1 MVCDMDI
8 RGMLADERAEMTALL
23 RELSEAEWDAPTLCT
38 GWRVRELVAHL
49 RYDSIA
55 LAEYAGITVRNRFSI
70 DGVNNAMAAI
80 GTQRAPAQLLAE
92 FAAAPGSVS
101 RWWPRLGLADL
112 FVHQQDIRRPLG
124 RTRDIPADR
133 LRAVL
138 DRPDPFARPG
148 RYTKGLQFAATDFDW
163 VKGSGPAVRG
173 RGEALALAMVGR
185 PVVLDELEG
194 EGVAELRRRCS

>member
-1 MVCDMDI
+1 MDI

-49 RYDSIA
+49 RYDSIP
-55 LAEYAGITVRNRFSI
+55 LTEYAGFTVRNRFSI
-70 DGVNNAMAAI
+70 DGVNNAMAAV
-80 GTQRAPAQLLAE
+80 GTRRTPAQLLAE

-124 RTRDIPADR
+124 RARDIPADR

-148 RYTKGLQFAATDFDW
+148 RYTKGLQFVATDFDW
-163 VKGSGPAVRG
+163 VKGSGPPVRG

-185 PVVLDELEG
+185 PAVLDELEG

>member
-1 MVCDMDI
+1 MVCDMGI
-8 RGMLADERAEMTALL
+8 RGLLADERAEMTALL
-23 RELSEAEWDAPTLCT
+23 RELSEAEQNAPTLCT

-49 RYDSIA
+49 RYDSIS
-55 LAEYAGITVRNRFSI
+55 LAEYARITMRNRFSI

-80 GTQRAPAQLLAE
+80 GTLRTPAQLPAE

-124 RTRDIPADR
+124 RTREIPADR

-138 DRPDPFARPG
+138 DEVSAGVAVWTEG
-148 RYTKGLQFAATDFDW
+148 RYVDSHGRSEGGGTPAPTRSPARGGIRRGCSSPRQISTGSKGPILRY
-163 VKGSGPAVRG
+163 RG
-173 RGEALALAMVGR
+173 G
-185 PVVLDELEG
+185 
-194 EGVAELRRRCS
+194 RRR

>member
-1 MVCDMDI
+1 MVRDMDI

-49 RYDSIA
+49 RYDSIS
-55 LAEYAGITVRNRFSI
+55 LAEYARITMRNRFSI
-70 DGVNNAMAAI
+70 DGVDNAMAAI
-80 GTQRAPAQLLAE
+80 GTQRTPAQLPAE

-138 DRPDPFARPG
+138 DEVSAGWAVWTEG
-148 RYTKGLQFAATDFDW
+148 RYADAHGRSEGGGTPGPTRSPVPGGIRRGYSSPRQISTGSKGPVL
-163 VKGSGPAVRG
+163 RY
-173 RGEALALAMVGR
+173 EAGA
-185 PVVLDELEG
+185 
-194 EGVAELRRRCS
+194 RR

>member
-1 MVCDMDI
+1 MDI
-8 RGMLADERAEMTALL
+8 RGMLADERADMTALL

-49 RYDSIA
+49 RYDSIS
-55 LAEYAGITVRNRFSI
+55 LTEYAGITLRNRFSI
-70 DGVNNAMAAI
+70 DGVNNAMSAI
-80 GTQRAPAQLLAE
+80 GTQRAAAQLLAE

-112 FVHQQDIRRPLG
+112 LVHQQDIRRPLG
-124 RTRDIPADR
+124 RARDIPADR

-138 DRPDPFARPG
+138 DRPDPLARPG
-148 RYTKGLQFAATDFDW
+148 RYTKGLQFVATDFDW